1 MSFKS
6 FILVTLAL
14 FSAIPQG
21 FAQDDSRGKT
31 YLVQRILQRYTEA
44 YGGFRDA
51 DALSSLSVEG
61 TIEQGG
67 QTFDFLMRKK
77 RPYSFRYRLSSG
89 KNSAITG
96 YNGYT
101 GWTRIET
108 NGEVSIDPLEGQDL
122 SKVRKM
128 ARFEGP
134 LFRHLEKRGDKIKY
148 LRRGE
153 FEERSVNV
161 LEVTSNGSRV
171 SHYYIDTHK
180 GHILRIDELDE
191 SGEITLQTI
200 YRFHMEVEGYPFAHE
215 VETRMGDKTLSLAKV
230 GRINVNPGLLSFYF
244 EEPKR

>member
-1 MSFKS
+1 MTFKS
-6 FILVTLAL
+6 RILVSLTLLLAV
-14 FSAIPQG
+14 SQG
-21 FAQDDSRGKT
+21 FAQEDRET

-51 DALSSLSVEG
+51 DTLSSLSVEG

-89 KNSAITG
+89 RNSAITG
-96 YNGYT
+96 YNSKS

-108 NGEVSIDPLEGQDL
+108 NGEVSIESLKGEDL
-122 SKVRKM
+122 SKVRAM

-134 LFRHLEKRGDKIKY
+134 LFRHLEKREDKIKF
-148 LRRGE
+148 LKRDE

-161 LEVTSNGSRV
+161 LEVISSGSRV

-180 GHILRIDELDE
+180 GHILRIDKIDE
-191 SGEITLQTI
+191 NGEIAFQTI
-200 YRFHMEVEGYPFAHE
+200 YRFHLEVEGYPFAHQ
-215 VETRMGDKTLSLAKV
+215 VETRVGGQILSLAKV

-244 EEPKR
+244 EKPTR